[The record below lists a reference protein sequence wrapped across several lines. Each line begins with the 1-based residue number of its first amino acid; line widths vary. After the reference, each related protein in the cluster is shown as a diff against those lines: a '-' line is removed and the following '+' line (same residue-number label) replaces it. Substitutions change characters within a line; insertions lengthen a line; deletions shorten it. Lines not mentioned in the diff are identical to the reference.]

1 MHVQELLFASAS
13 WQLRAAFCRALAL
26 NPARHKNF
34 FSRFYFHRY
43 ISLKILQTKL
53 FNRSDQGQAR
63 RYAQRLNRLHYR
75 LAIFSFASF
84 LSFSGDFYRF
94 WQFSFVSLLSVAV
107 WRSFTNDHRVIL
119 RDRRKHVKIYS
130 DNKIAVPLSVFVSGS
145 LIYTLGT

>member
-1 MHVQELLFASAS
+1 MHVQDFLFVSAS
-13 WQLRAAFCRALAL
+13 WQLRVAFCRALAL
-26 NPARHKNF
+26 NPARRKNF

-119 RDRRKHVKIYS
+119 QDRRKHVKIYS

>member
-1 MHVQELLFASAS
+1 MHVQDFLFVSAS
-13 WQLRAAFCRALAL
+13 WQLRVAFCRALAL
-26 NPARHKNF
+26 NPARHKHF